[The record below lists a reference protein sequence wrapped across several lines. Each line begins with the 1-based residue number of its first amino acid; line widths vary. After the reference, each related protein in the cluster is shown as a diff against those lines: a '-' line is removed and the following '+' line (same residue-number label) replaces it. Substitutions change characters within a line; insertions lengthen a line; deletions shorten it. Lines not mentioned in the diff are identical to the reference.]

1 MSNKSM
7 TTDSLANSQSPPFS
21 GWYFQIIAYWR
32 GKNVAWKPFNIFPNL
47 YILVPRG
54 NLVIFYSWYC
64 NCGGNNTRNV
74 NVLCQSVISW
84 KSIMFLSRWSFFI
97 FSLKNKINNIY
108 PWWWRSQ
115 NFQVPYHI
123 LKTEM
128 YFRLGLQLT

>member
-1 MSNKSM
+1 MSNESM
-7 TTDSLANSQSPPFS
+7 TTDSLANSHLLS
-21 GWYFQIIAYWR
+21 
-32 GKNVAWKPFNIFPNL
+32 VADIPKLLHIGGEKMLPRSHLTSFPNL

-74 NVLCQSVISW
+74 NVLCQRVISW
-84 KSIMFLSRWSFFI
+84 KSITFLSRWSFFI

-128 YFRLGLQLT
+128 YFRLDLQLT